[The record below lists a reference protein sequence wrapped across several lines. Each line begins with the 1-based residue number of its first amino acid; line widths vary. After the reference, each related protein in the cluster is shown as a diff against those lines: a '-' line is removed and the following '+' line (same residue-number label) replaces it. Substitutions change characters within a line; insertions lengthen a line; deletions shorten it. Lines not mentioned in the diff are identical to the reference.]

1 MKVTYFKSAAD
12 FRKWLE
18 ANHATVSE
26 LWIGFYKKAS
36 GKVGITYAE
45 ALDEALCFG
54 WIDGVRKRVDE
65 ASYTNRFSPRRT
77 KSIWSLINTRRVEQL
92 RALGR
97 MAEAGLK
104 AFAARD
110 PKRTGIYSFENAR
123 LDETAERKFKTSKRA
138 WAFFQAQPPGYRRL
152 VMHWVASAK
161 RQETRDSRLKRLI
174 AVSAKRSRIGMP

>member
-1 MKVTYFKSAAD
+1 
-12 FRKWLE
+12 
-18 ANHATVSE
+18 
-26 LWIGFYKKAS
+26 
-36 GKVGITYAE
+36 
-45 ALDEALCFG
+45 
-54 WIDGVRKRVDE
+54 
-65 ASYTNRFSPRRT
+65 
-77 KSIWSLINTRRVEQL
+77 
-92 RALGR
+92 

-110 PKRTGIYSFENAR
+110 PKRTGVYSFENAAR